1 MSPVRSGDPA
11 MRSSSAGT
19 DSKVGSHGVP
29 CTGQCVCETVET
41 NLVMNTTH
49 HIAPKIRN

>member
-11 MRSSSAGT
+11 MRSCST
-19 DSKVGSHGVP
+19 RTNSKVGSHGVP
-29 CTGQCVCETVET
+29 CTGQRVCETVET

-49 HIAPKIRN
+49 HIASKIRN